1 MKPQFAKS
9 QVMAVLISF
18 FLFKIKIHLNLGAR
32 KVWCCRKYVS
42 CNKYAKV
49 NEDEIAGTV
58 LYGQIP
64 NMLIVFP
71 ICLFGHAQK
80 CEKLPFDSQGGKTIT
95 YLQSMF
101 YVRMYLIRP
110 FYGKESQ
117 SIFILEDPHRINFNY
132 QQGRGILLK
141 PFYTLYIPTYPSN
154 IHFLI
159 YISLYCYRWRCW
171 HHFIHIS
178 LTLWSGKTQAVLLF
192 RRKKASADL
201 L

>member
-1 MKPQFAKS
+1 MKPQFAEN
-9 QVMAVLISF
+9 QIMAVLISF
-18 FLFKIKIHLNLGAR
+18 FLFKIKILLNLGAR

-58 LYGQIP
+58 IYGQIP

-110 FYGKESQ
+110 FYGKVSQ
-117 SIFILEDPHRINFNY
+117 SLFILKGPKESILITQHK
-132 QQGRGILLK
+132 QGRGILLK
-141 PFYTLYIPTYPSN
+141 PFYTYLPT
-154 IHFLI
+154 LQK
-159 YISLYCYRWRCW
+159 YIS
-171 HHFIHIS
+171 
-178 LTLWSGKTQAVLLF
+178 
-192 RRKKASADL
+192 
-201 L
+201 

>member
-1 MKPQFAKS
+1 MKPQFAEN
-9 QVMAVLISF
+9 QIMAVLISF
-18 FLFKIKIHLNLGAR
+18 FLFKIKILLNLGAR

-49 NEDEIAGTV
+49 NEDKIAGTV

-117 SIFILEDPHRINFNY
+117 SLFILEDPTELILIINKDEVFCSSLF
-132 QQGRGILLK
+132 IH
-141 PFYTLYIPTYPSN
+141 YTYLPT
-154 IHFLI
+154 LQK
-159 YISLYCYRWRCW
+159 YIS
-171 HHFIHIS
+171 
-178 LTLWSGKTQAVLLF
+178 
-192 RRKKASADL
+192 
-201 L
+201 